1 MYPNRPASRSSN
13 YSRKNSRS
21 RSLSRNDNRERVC
34 LSHGCYVCGSV
45 LSTASAA
52 RNHIAR
58 IHGMYLPP
66 RDVGSRR
73 PQENDC
79 VFVPHDENRDS
90 DHYAC
95 PSCWFHCPYEEL
107 DILNDHTLDE
117 HDPQPILN
125 QDNDN
130 EEEEEAMPI
139 MKNGRRRSVSSY
151 FPANRQQA
159 KRPLSRSNS
168 RQSGRQQSDRPASRQ
183 GNRPASRAEAEND
196 DDPSQQITKKL
207 DELVDLFKVLF
218 SKKRG

>member
-1 MYPNRPASRSSN
+1 MCSINKKQTPCVKKKEAAICMRIFVFNPDRPVDQATIQEET
-13 YSRKNSRS
+13 
-21 RSLSRNDNRERVC
+21 LEVEAERVC

-45 LSTASAA
+45 LSTASAT

-66 RDVGSRR
+66 REVGTRR

-117 HDPQPILN
+117 HDPQPIQD
-125 QDNDN
+125 QDN
-130 EEEEEAMPI
+130 E
-139 MKNGRRRSVSSY
+139 R
-151 FPANRQQA
+151 
-159 KRPLSRSNS
+159 
-168 RQSGRQQSDRPASRQ
+168 
-183 GNRPASRAEAEND
+183 
-196 DDPSQQITKKL
+196 KK
-207 DELVDLFKVLF
+207 
-218 SKKRG
+218 KKRCQL